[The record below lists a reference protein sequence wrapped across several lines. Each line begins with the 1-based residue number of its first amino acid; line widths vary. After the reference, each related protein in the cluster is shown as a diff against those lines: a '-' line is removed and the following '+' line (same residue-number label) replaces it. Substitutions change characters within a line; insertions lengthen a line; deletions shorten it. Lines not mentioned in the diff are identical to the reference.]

1 MIEKRRSREISL
13 VAYHAID
20 RLVFVRVPN
29 ERGRYMLTDQCV
41 ALVPCSQCG
50 ACVGEPCANRHLN
63 WYRNHPDL
71 PTRYTVSTHVARRG
85 TAMARYGH
93 GGMPKTKVRIAA
105 EDVEAAFMATGAEA

>member
-1 MIEKRRSREISL
+1 VIEQRRAREIST

-41 ALVPCSQCG
+41 ALVGCSQCG

-63 WYRNHPDL
+63 WYRKHPSL
-71 PTRYTVSTHVARRG
+71 PLRYTVSTHVAGAKRHPRSTATAGCRRRRCG
-85 TAMARYGH
+85 SRPRMS
-93 GGMPKTKVRIAA
+93 
-105 EDVEAAFMATGAEA
+105 

>member
-1 MIEKRRSREISL
+1 VIEQRRAREIST

-41 ALVPCSQCG
+41 ALVGCSQCG

-63 WYRNHPDL
+63 WYRKHPSL
-71 PTRYTVSTHVARRG
+71 PLRYTVSTHVARRE
-85 TAMARYGH
+85 AASSKYGH

-105 EDVEAAFMATGAEA
+105 EDVIAASGVMR